1 MMNYANYED
10 YCEPLDEFVATVLE
24 NSSVFKQNL
33 TIANNNVQL
42 VSSYKALVDT
52 LTPAIEH
59 LSCDISNEA
68 PDFTIFLI
76 DLSQLEGVHLPAIPW
91 EPLLR
96 RGHRGIH
103 VDGLYMQFVHI
114 KETDVRILSAYDS
127 HKKQAYYIVSDT
139 EKLPW
144 YICGAPMHEIFYWW
158 VRSNNMHILHCG
170 VVGDQQKGIALL
182 GAKGAGKS
190 TTVLSCLENGFHYIS
205 EDYCIVTSDE
215 VPVAYNLYNSAKFT
229 DFTLEKFPHLAKHV
243 KNKRSTNSKYLVYY
257 KDIYPDRM
265 VHKLPLSALVSLD
278 LDIEASPSLKHIDV
292 DKAFLDMISSTTLQ
306 NPIYELSST
315 DFFQKLK
322 KKLQAYELIYGRDT
336 ESTLKLLSTLMICG
350 KGD

>member
-1 MMNYANYED
+1 MNYASYED
-10 YCEPLDEFVATVLE
+10 YNEPLDEFVSTVLDG
-24 NSSVFKQNL
+24 SSVFKQDL
-33 TIANNNVQL
+33 SIADQKVRL
-42 VSSYKALVDT
+42 ISSYKPLVDT

-59 LSCDISNEA
+59 LSCCFPNEA

-76 DLSQLEGVHLPAIPW
+76 DLSQLEGGHLPAIPW

-114 KETDVRILSAYDS
+114 EETDVRILSAYDS
-127 HKKQAYYIVSDT
+127 HKKQAYYIVSDA

-144 YICGAPMHEIFYWW
+144 YISGAPMHEILYWW

-170 VVGDQQKGIALL
+170 VVGNQQNGIALL

-190 TTVLSCLENGFHYIS
+190 TTVLSCLENGFSYIS

-215 VPVAYNLYNSAKFT
+215 VPIAYNLYNSAKFT
-229 DFTLEKFPHLAKHV
+229 DYTLEKFPHLAKYV
-243 KNKRSTNSKYLVYY
+243 NNKRSKNSKYLVYF
-257 KDIYPDRM
+257 KDIYPDRIAY
-265 VHKLPLSALVSLD
+265 KLPLSALISLN
-278 LDIEASPSLKHIDV
+278 LNVEASPSLKKIDV

-306 NPIYELSST
+306 NPTYELTST

-322 KKLQAYELIYGRDT
+322 KKLQAYELTYGRDT
-336 ESTLKLLSTLMICG
+336 ESTIELLSTIMTYG
-350 KGD
+350 KGN

>member
-1 MMNYANYED
+1 MNYASYED
-10 YCEPLDEFVATVLE
+10 YYEPLEEFVSKVLDGT
-24 NSSVFKQNL
+24 SVFKQDL
-33 TIANNNVQL
+33 SIANNNVRL
-42 VSSYKALVDT
+42 VSSYKPLVDT
-52 LTPAIEH
+52 LKPAIEH
-59 LSCDISNEA
+59 LSCDSSNEA
-68 PDFTIFLI
+68 SDFTIFLI
-76 DLSQLEGVHLPAIPW
+76 DLSRVEGGHLPSIPW

-127 HKKQAYYIVSDT
+127 RKNQAYYIVSST

-144 YICGAPMHEIFYWW
+144 YISGAPMHEIIYWW

-170 VVGDQQKGIALL
+170 VIGDQEKGIALL

-229 DFTLEKFPHLAKHV
+229 DYTLEKFPHLAKHV
-243 KNKRSTNSKYLVYY
+243 NNKRSKNSKYLVYY

-265 VHKLPLSALVSLD
+265 VHKLPLSALVSLN
-278 LDIEASPSLKHIDV
+278 LNIEASPLLKKIDV
-292 DKAFLDMISSTTLQ
+292 DQAFLDMISSTTLQ
-306 NPIYELSST
+306 NPTYELSST

-322 KKLQAYELIYGRDT
+322 KKLPAYELTYGRDT
-336 ESTLKLLSTLMICG
+336 KSTIELLSTLMT
-350 KGD
+350 

>member
-1 MMNYANYED
+1 MNHASYED
-10 YCEPLDEFVATVLE
+10 YCEPLDEFVSTVLDG
-24 NSSVFKQNL
+24 SSVFKQDL
-33 TIANNNVQL
+33 SIADHNVRL
-42 VSSYKALVDT
+42 ISSYKPLLDT

-59 LSCDISNEA
+59 LFCDYSNEA
-68 PDFTIFLI
+68 PNFTISLI
-76 DLSQLEGVHLPAIPW
+76 DLSQLERGRLPAIPW

-96 RGHRGIH
+96 RGHRGLH

-127 HKKQAYYIVSDT
+127 YKKQAYYVVSDT

-144 YICGAPMHEIFYWW
+144 YISGAPMHEILYWW
-158 VRSNNMHILHCG
+158 VRSNSMHILHCG
-170 VVGDQQKGIALL
+170 VVGDQQNGIALL

-190 TTVLSCLENGFHYIS
+190 TTVLSCLENGFSYIS

-229 DFTLEKFPHLAKHV
+229 NYTLEKFPHLAKYV
-243 KNKRSTNSKYLVYY
+243 NNKRSKNSKYLVYF
-257 KDIYPDRM
+257 KDIYPDSIA
-265 VHKLPLSALVSLD
+265 HKLPLSALISLN
-278 LDIEASPSLKHIDV
+278 LNVEASPSLKKIDV

-306 NPIYELSST
+306 NPTYELTST

-322 KKLQAYELIYGRDT
+322 KKLQAYELTYGRDT
-336 ESTLKLLSTLMICG
+336 ESTIKLLSTIMTYG
-350 KGD
+350 KGN

>member
-1 MMNYANYED
+1 MNYASYQNYH
-10 YCEPLDEFVATVLE
+10 EPLDQFVSAALD
-24 NSSVFKQNL
+24 NSSVNKQDL
-33 TIANNNVQL
+33 SIANNTVRL
-42 VSSYKALVDT
+42 VSAYKPLVDA
-52 LTPAIEH
+52 LKPAIEH
-59 LSCDISNEA
+59 LTCDFSNEA

-76 DLSQLEGVHLPAIPW
+76 DLSQLEGAHLPAIPW

-114 KETDVRILSAYDS
+114 KETDVRILSAYNS
-127 HKKQAYYIVSDT
+127 NTKQAYYIVSDT
-139 EKLPW
+139 EQLPW
-144 YICGAPMHEIFYWW
+144 YISGAPLHEIFYWW

-170 VVGDQQKGIALL
+170 VVGNQQKGIALL

-190 TTVLSCLENGFHYIS
+190 TMVLSCMESGFNYIS
-205 EDYCIVTSDE
+205 EDYCVVTSDE

-243 KNKRSTNSKYLVYY
+243 NNKKSKNSKYLVYY
-257 KDIYPDRM
+257 KDIYPDKIVR
-265 VHKLPLSALVSLD
+265 KLPLSALVSLS
-278 LDIEASPSLKHIDV
+278 LNTEASSSLKKIDV

-322 KKLQAYELIYGRDT
+322 TKLQAYELIYGRDT
-336 ESTLKLLSTLMICG
+336 KSALDHLSTLVT
-350 KGD
+350 